1 MSMVLAA
8 MINGAIVSALVTL
21 AVWVGMRLAP
31 RRLNAA
37 TRYLVWWIV
46 LAIAGL
52 LPLWY
57 LPEGLSHR
65 TVNPP
70 SQQMLTPIEHQDVKK
85 PERFAPRAPVAER
98 TPPASVVRF
107 PIRIAAGSVPQWAGA
122 AWAITSSLML
132 LRLAMSWM
140 LFGRRKANAT
150 EAPPSL
156 SARLD
161 CWLAQCG
168 SSCRRVRIA
177 VSTEIATRW
186 SRVCFIRRFFFPQTS
201 LRFWMKPNWIRSV
214 STRRR
219 M

>member
-98 TPPASVVRF
+98 TPPASVVRR
-107 PIRIAAGSVPQWAGA
+107 RIMWRSLPAGA
-122 AWAITSSLML
+122 TL
-132 LRLAMSWM
+132 LIRGA
-140 LFGRRKANAT
+140 FAT
-150 EAPPSL
+150 IQKTPGDP
-156 SARLD
+156 
-161 CWLAQCG
+161 
-168 SSCRRVRIA
+168 
-177 VSTEIATRW
+177 
-186 SRVCFIRRFFFPQTS
+186 
-201 LRFWMKPNWIRSV
+201 
-214 STRRR
+214 
-219 M
+219 